1 MNKAQQEHESFN
13 FSKQLVTKQANMV
26 ETRRATNMDETT
38 TDMRHE
44 HPATESKHVKG
55 AETSGAATIRVR
67 AGGPAQA
74 LVNKARGFMGTSTSQ
89 QYTILALVHA
99 MLAVPLIFGC
109 NLTTK
114 FMFGKAADPPDAQ
127 HCQLLNLYASGLL
140 TSSSMLLAL
149 EELTRGNL
157 LHTYTADILKFGL
170 VAHSVVAFASM
181 ILFPR
186 TLSVGW
192 VTLEGLAALA
202 TAALPASSLLTKPED
217 RSRIWRDI
225 QNMPSWAAGALRFR
239 VPAQRRFSWLAIMYN
254 LLTINFFT
262 AGMLYFIAPKWTLY
276 HTFGYDYGASTHY
289 LWKFIGSG
297 ALMTVLPA
305 ATMALKHKADIQRM
319 SAAPAR
325 TLNIGLLGT
334 SLGHLMVLGDVMAKG
349 HGGMLL
355 PVLLGAWGGALAT
368 SMFGLT
374 APEMSQIAE
383 EVVAEAKRQ

>member
-1 MNKAQQEHESFN
+1 
-13 FSKQLVTKQANMV
+13 MV
-26 ETRRATNMDETT
+26 ETRSATNIEPMVTEE
-38 TDMRHE
+38 RHME
-44 HPATESKHVKG
+44 GKHVKG
-55 AETSGAATIRVR
+55 AEPSGANIRVR

-74 LVNKARGFMGTSTSQ
+74 AVNKARGYFMGTSTSQ

-109 NLTTK
+109 SLTTK
-114 FMFGKAADPPDAQ
+114 FMFGKAADPPDVQ

-140 TSSSMLLAL
+140 TSSTMLVAL

-157 LHTYTADILKFGL
+157 LHTYTSDILKMGL
-170 VAHSVVAFASM
+170 IAHSVAAFASM

-192 VTLEGLAALA
+192 VALEGLAALA
-202 TAALPASSLLTKPED
+202 TAALPSTSMLTRPED
-217 RSRIWRDI
+217 RSRIWRDV
-225 QNMPSWAAGALRFR
+225 QNMPSWALGALRFR
-239 VPAQRRFSWLAIMYN
+239 STAASPHRRFSWLAVMYN

-262 AGMLYFIAPKWTLY
+262 AGMLYFVAPKWTLY

-289 LWKFIGSG
+289 LWKFIGAG
-297 ALMTVLPA
+297 ALMTLLPA

-325 TLNIGLLGT
+325 TLNVGLLGT

-349 HGGMLL
+349 HGGGMLL
-355 PVLLGAWGGALAT
+355 PVLLGTWGGALAT
-368 SMFGLT
+368 SMLGLT
-374 APEMSQIAE
+374 APEVTQIAE
-383 EVVAEAKRQ
+383 EVMAEAKNQ